1 MITELLCSFWSGKGW
16 INSRYDKT
24 KFRVYM
30 VNIGFSLIAQLTV
43 IFNVIIN
50 QVILFYYC
58 YCLIRQKMWCLP
70 KKIICNDQSGPFN
83 VVWYCCYF
91 SVQLRDRE
99 HQIRRMESEQED
111 LNKKLAVSK
120 TEKFLMYISNTKYF
134 LEQSVSK
141 LLWILHSEN

>member
-1 MITELLCSFWSGKGW
+1 MI
-16 INSRYDKT
+16 
-24 KFRVYM
+24 
-30 VNIGFSLIAQLTV
+30 
-43 IFNVIIN
+43 
-50 QVILFYYC
+50 
-58 YCLIRQKMWCLP
+58 CLP

>member
-1 MITELLCSFWSGKGW
+1 M
-16 INSRYDKT
+16 R
-24 KFRVYM
+24 
-30 VNIGFSLIAQLTV
+30 
-43 IFNVIIN
+43 
-50 QVILFYYC
+50 
-58 YCLIRQKMWCLP
+58 CLP

-120 TEKFLMYISNTKYF
+120 TEKFLMYISNTTVNIFWNNQCLNYYGYYIVSTRRSCATDFMYFNLVLAFQRLLYF
-134 LEQSVSK
+134 LDA
-141 LLWILHSEN
+141 